1 MSSGARRHG
10 EAQARTAGDMSGAG
24 KTYLALDLGAE
35 SGRAI
40 AGTFDGERLSL
51 REVHRFPNAPV
62 RRDNSLH
69 WDLPALFDEV
79 KQGVAAAANTYNDD
93 LVSVG
98 VDTWGV
104 DYGLFDEQGGL
115 MDLPH
120 QYRDPRTAGIQDS
133 LIERLGKDFLYEQT
147 GIQLMEINTL
157 YQPLSESPERLTQ
170 ASRLLFIPDLINYWL
185 TGVVSTERTFAST
198 SQLYDVRKRD
208 WAYPLLDA
216 VGLPSHMLGDIRD
229 AGESLGPI
237 LPQVA
242 KETGGSGVN
251 VVLPGTHDTASAV
264 AAVPASER
272 KWAFLSSGT
281 WSLLGV
287 ETREPVMNEAAKTF
301 ELGNEVGVLGTV
313 RPLKNILGLWL
324 VQQCRATWEA
334 QGNTYSYAGLMGMA
348 EASAPFSAI
357 INPDDPSFLLA
368 GDMPSRIADFCARSG
383 QTPPST
389 RGEVVRTILES
400 LALRYR
406 VVLETIENIVD
417 TRLDTLHIVGGGGQ
431 NLLLNQF
438 TADAVGRPVVVG
450 PVEATAA
457 GNVLMQLV
465 ATGQISSLEEGRE
478 IIRRSFELT
487 PYFPE
492 DCDVWGQAYER
503 FQTISLDR
511 R

>member
-1 MSSGARRHG
+1 
-10 EAQARTAGDMSGAG
+10 MSGEG

-40 AGTFDGERLSL
+40 AGTFDGERLTL
-51 REVHRFPNAPV
+51 REVHRFSNVPV
-62 RRDNSLH
+62 RRGESFH

-79 KQGVAAAANTYNDD
+79 KRGIASAANAFGKD

-98 VDTWGV
+98 VSTWGI
-104 DYGLFDEQGGL
+104 DYGLLDGDGTL
-115 MDLPH
+115 MGLPH

-133 LIERLGKDFLYEQT
+133 VMERLGKDFLYEQA
-147 GIQLMEINTL
+147 GIQLLEMNTL
-157 YQPLSESPERLTQ
+157 YQLLSEPPERLSQ
-170 ASRLLFIPDLINYWL
+170 ASRLLFIPDLINYRL
-185 TGVVSTERTFAST
+185 TGVMSTEHTFAST

-229 AGESLGPI
+229 AGESMGPL
-237 LPQVA
+237 LPEVA
-242 KETGGSGVN
+242 EETGASGVD

-264 AAVPASER
+264 AAVPASEGT
-272 KWAFLSSGT
+272 WAFLSSGT

-287 ETREPVMNEAAKTF
+287 ETREPVMNERAKAF

-313 RPLKNILGLWL
+313 RPLKNISGLWL

-334 QGNTYSYAGLMGMA
+334 QGNPYSYAELTRMA
-348 EASAPFSAI
+348 EASTSFKAI
-357 INPDDPSFLLA
+357 IDPDDPSFTPA
-368 GDMPSRIADFCARSG
+368 GDMPSRIADFCRRSG
-383 QTPPST
+383 QPTPST

-406 VVLETIENIVD
+406 MALEAIEGIVD
-417 TRLDTLHIVGGGGQ
+417 SRMDTLHIVGGGGQ

-438 TADAVGRPVVVG
+438 TANAVGRPVVVG

-457 GNVLMQLV
+457 GNILMQMV
-465 ATGQISSLEEGRE
+465 ASGEISSLAEGRE

-487 PYFPE
+487 TYLPQ
-492 DCDVWGQAYER
+492 DGDVWREAYGR
-503 FQTISLDR
+503 FQRMSLDR
-511 R
+511 Q

>member
-1 MSSGARRHG
+1 
-10 EAQARTAGDMSGAG
+10 MSGGG

-40 AGTFDGERLSL
+40 AGTFDGERLAL
-51 REVHRFPNAPV
+51 REVHRFPNTPV
-62 RRDNSLH
+62 RRGDSVH
-69 WDLPALFDEV
+69 WDVPALFNEV
-79 KQGVAAAANTYNDD
+79 KRGITAAANLCHDD

-104 DYGLFDEQGGL
+104 DYGLLDGDGTL
-115 MDLPH
+115 MGLPH

-133 LIERLGKDFLYEQT
+133 VMARLGKDFLYEQT
-147 GIQLMEINTL
+147 GVQLMEMNTL
-157 YQPLSESPERLTQ
+157 YQLLSEPPERIAQ

-185 TGVVSTERTFAST
+185 TGVISTERTFAST
-198 SQLYDVRKRD
+198 SQVYDVRKRD

-216 VGLPSHMLGDIRD
+216 AGLPSHMLGDIWD
-229 AGESLGPI
+229 AGESLGPL
-237 LPQVA
+237 LPRVA
-242 KETGGSGVN
+242 KETGARGVK

-264 AAVPASER
+264 AAVPAGDGT
-272 KWAFLSSGT
+272 WAFLSSGT

-287 ETREPVMNEAAKTF
+287 ETHEPVMNDRAKAF

-313 RPLKNILGLWL
+313 RPLKNISGLWL

-334 QGNTYSYAGLMGMA
+334 QGDPHSYAELTRMA
-348 EASAPFSAI
+348 EASEPFAAVI
-357 INPDDPSFLLA
+357 DPDDPSFTPA
-368 GDMPSRIADFCARSG
+368 GDMPCRIADFCARSG
-383 QTPPST
+383 QPSPST

-406 VVLETIENIVD
+406 MVLETIEGIVD
-417 TRLDTLHIVGGGGQ
+417 SRMDTLHIVGGGGQ

-438 TADAVGRPVVVG
+438 TANAVGRRVVVG

-465 ATGQISSLEEGRE
+465 AAGEISSLAEGRE

-487 PYFPE
+487 TYVPE
-492 DCDVWGQAYER
+492 DADEWDGAYER
-503 FQTISLDR
+503 FQGISRLR

>member
-1 MSSGARRHG
+1 
-10 EAQARTAGDMSGAG
+10 MSGEG

-40 AGTFDGERLSL
+40 AGTFDGERLVL
-51 REVHRFPNAPV
+51 REVHRFPNVSV
-62 RRDNSLH
+62 RRSESFH

-79 KQGVAAAANTYNDD
+79 KRGITAAANDFGKD

-104 DYGLFDEQGGL
+104 DYGLLDGDGTL

-133 LIERLGKDFLYEQT
+133 VMERLGKDFLYEQT
-147 GIQLMEINTL
+147 GIQLMEMNTL
-157 YQPLSESPERLTQ
+157 YQLLSEPPERLTQ
-170 ASRLLFIPDLINYWL
+170 ASRLLFIPDLINYRL
-185 TGVVSTERTFAST
+185 TGVMSTEHTFAST
-198 SQLYDVRKRD
+198 SQLYDVRRRD
-208 WAYPLLDA
+208 WAYPLLDV

-229 AGESLGPI
+229 AGESLGPV
-237 LPQVA
+237 LPKVVD
-242 KETGGSGVN
+242 ETGASGVD

-264 AAVPASER
+264 AAVPASEGT
-272 KWAFLSSGT
+272 WAFLSSGT

-287 ETREPVMNEAAKTF
+287 ETHEPVMNERAKAF

-313 RPLKNILGLWL
+313 RPLKNISGLWL

-334 QGNTYSYAGLMGMA
+334 QGNPHSYEELTRMA
-348 EASAPFSAI
+348 EASTPFKAI
-357 INPDDPSFLLA
+357 IDPDDPSFTPA
-368 GDMPSRIADFCARSG
+368 GDMPSRIADFCRRSG
-383 QTPPST
+383 QPTPST

-406 VVLETIENIVD
+406 MALETIEDTVD
-417 TRLDTLHIVGGGGQ
+417 SRMDTLHIVGGGGQ

-438 TADAVGRPVVVG
+438 TANAVGRPVVVG

-457 GNVLMQLV
+457 GNVLMQMV
-465 ATGQISSLEEGRE
+465 AAGETSSLAEGRE
-478 IIRRSFELT
+478 VIRRSFEST
-487 PYFPE
+487 TYFPE
-492 DCDVWGQAYER
+492 DSDVWGQAYER
-503 FQTISLDR
+503 FLRISSPSE
-511 R
+511 

>member
-1 MSSGARRHG
+1 MQDRVRRHG
-10 EAQARTAGDMSGAG
+10 EAQDRTVHMSGAG

-40 AGTFDGERLSL
+40 AGTFDGERLAL
-51 REVHRFPNAPV
+51 REAHRFPNVPV
-62 RRDNSLH
+62 RRGESFH

-79 KQGVAAAANTYNDD
+79 KRGIAAAANTFGKD

-104 DYGLFDEQGGL
+104 DYGLLDGNGTLMGL
-115 MDLPH
+115 PR
-120 QYRDPRTAGIQDS
+120 QYRDSRTAGIQDS
-133 LIERLGKDFLYEQT
+133 VMERLGKDFLYEQT
-147 GIQLMEINTL
+147 GIQLMEMNTL
-157 YQPLSESPERLTQ
+157 YQLLSEPPERLTQ
-170 ASRLLFIPDLINYWL
+170 ASRLLFIPDLINYRL
-185 TGVVSTERTFAST
+185 TGVMSTERTFAST

-229 AGESLGPI
+229 AGESLGPL

-242 KETGGSGVN
+242 EETGASGVG

-264 AAVPASER
+264 AAVPAGEGA
-272 KWAFLSSGT
+272 WAFLSSGT

-287 ETREPVMNEAAKTF
+287 ETPEPVMNERAKAF
-301 ELGNEVGVLGTV
+301 ELGNEVGVLGTM
-313 RPLKNILGLWL
+313 RPLKNISGLWL

-334 QGNTYSYAGLMGMA
+334 EGHPHSYAELTRMA
-348 EASAPFSAI
+348 EASTPFAAI
-357 INPDDPSFLLA
+357 IDPDDPSFLPA
-368 GDMPSRIADFCARSG
+368 GDMPSRIADFCARSD

-389 RGEVVRTILES
+389 RGEVVRTIMES

-406 VVLETIENIVD
+406 MALEAIEDIVGD
-417 TRLDTLHIVGGGGQ
+417 RMDTLHIVGGGGQ

-438 TADAVGRPVVVG
+438 TANAVGRPVVVG

-457 GNVLMQLV
+457 GNILMQMV
-465 ATGQISSLEEGRE
+465 AAGEISSLKEGRK

-487 PYFPE
+487 TYLPE
-492 DCDVWGQAYER
+492 DGDVWEEAYGR
-503 FQTISLDR
+503 FRAVTSLWE
-511 R
+511 